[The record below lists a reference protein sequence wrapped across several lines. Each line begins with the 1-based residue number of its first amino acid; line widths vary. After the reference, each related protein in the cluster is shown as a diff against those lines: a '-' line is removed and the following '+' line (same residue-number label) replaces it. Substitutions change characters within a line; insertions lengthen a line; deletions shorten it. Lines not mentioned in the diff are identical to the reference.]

1 MHGPTDNP
9 AGEQIKDRN
18 QIQPALSCE
27 HASGIGGPYLIKPL
41 HGETSEPIRSN
52 GSAVAAVSGS
62 GSILRALPSVESLLA
77 HEPGDAVASSWT
89 TQGMSD
95 SRATV
100 GLATARKRRISAS
113 SSSTLRPALDSLLE
127 ALGSRS
133 KCAHR

>member
-18 QIQPALSCE
+18 QIQPTLSCE

-41 HGETSEPIRSN
+41 RGETSEPIRGN

-89 TQGMSD
+89 TQRMRQSWAAV
-95 SRATV
+95 S
-100 GLATARKRRISAS
+100 LATASKFLSD
-113 SSSTLRPALDSLLE
+113 ALAQADVFQL
-127 ALGSRS
+127 ARS
-133 KCAHR
+133 KLAAPLFPVVVTAA

>member
-18 QIQPALSCE
+18 QIQPALTCE

-41 HGETSEPIRSN
+41 HGETSQPIRSN
-52 GSAVAAVSGS
+52 GSAVAAVSSS
-62 GSILRALPSVESLLA
+62 GSVLGALPSVESLLA

-89 TQGMSD
+89 TQGMSN

-100 GLATARKRRISAS
+100 RSEERRVGKEC
-113 SSSTLRPALDSLLE
+113 RCGWWRE
-127 ALGSRS
+127 
-133 KCAHR
+133 HW

>member
-1 MHGPTDNP
+1 MAQPTIRRENRSL
-9 AGEQIKDRN
+9 DRN

-89 TQGMSD
+89 TQGMSN

-100 GLATARKRRISAS
+100 GLATASKFLSD
-113 SSSTLRPALDSLLE
+113 AL
-127 ALGSRS
+127 AQ
-133 KCAHR
+133 A